1 MGEQIFMSLHGN
13 SAKQRALSKKRV
25 GAKLCELSSSRN
37 LRKFLLM
44 SEILS
49 LNSKDKSAEYF
60 KDEQNLYKEE
70 VLYDF
75 RILSENK
82 SLKVQLC

>member
-1 MGEQIFMSLHGN
+1 
-13 SAKQRALSKKRV
+13 
-25 GAKLCELSSSRN
+25 
-37 LRKFLLM
+37 M

-49 LNSKDKSAEYF
+49 LNSEDKSAEYF

-82 SLKVQLC
+82 NLKVQLC

>member
-1 MGEQIFMSLHGN
+1 MSLHGN
-13 SAKQRALSKKRV
+13 SAKQNALSKKRV

-44 SEILS
+44 NEILS
-49 LNSKDKSAEYF
+49 LNSGDKSAEYF

-75 RILSENK
+75 RILSGNK